1 MRRVSSAASDW
12 ATKAGVTKSSSDM
25 WNEITFEASEVF
37 ITNYV
42 SFSWI
47 SKLWLHLMEDS
58 NQRSKKF
65 KI

>member
-58 NQRSKKF
+58 SQYSKKF
-65 KI
+65 QI

>member
-58 NQRSKKF
+58 SQHSKKF
-65 KI
+65 QI

>member
-42 SFSWI
+42 WFSWI
-47 SKLWLHLMEDS
+47 SKLWLHLIEGS
-58 NQRSKKF
+58 SQHSKKF
-65 KI
+65 QI

>member
-47 SKLWLHLMEDS
+47 SKLWLHLIEGS
-58 NQRSKKF
+58 SQHSKKF
-65 KI
+65 QI